1 MHCRKGEFM
10 NDIIFLVLFFGSIVF
25 LLGCFILGLALE
37 KERVM
42 GIGIGFAIL
51 IIFSCIKV
59 GAEFYL

>member
-1 MHCRKGEFM
+1 MS
-10 NDIIFLVLFFGSIVF
+10 DIIFLVLFFGSIVF